1 MSRVPSDSHLKTSD
15 LFKKRLNE
23 LIADLDCSIYEF
35 APKAHVSKGVI
46 TRATIYGII
55 PSVKPLIKIADTC
68 EVSLEY
74 LLGLTNETIF
84 SPSILKVPFHIRI
97 NELRLERGVKFSQIG
112 KQMPF
117 STNLF
122 YDWQREHTLPS
133 LEYLLAIAN
142 YFEVSIDYLL
152 GRTDD
157 KTN

>member
-1 MSRVPSDSHLKTSD
+1 M
-15 LFKKRLNE
+15 
-23 LIADLDCSIYEF
+23 
-35 APKAHVSKGVI
+35 
-46 TRATIYGII
+46 
-55 PSVKPLIKIADTC
+55 
-68 EVSLEY
+68 EY

-84 SPSILKVPFHIRI
+84 SPSFLKVPFHIRI